1 MSTNPIATVS
11 PPSSL
16 AMAKMNNEGE
26 LQPGYST
33 SNRYRLQVNPKDAHN
48 SIDSSLL
55 TYQNNI
61 NHNNNIHYH
70 HNNNNS
76 NNNNHHHNNNDS
88 GSHGKRQRRG
98 NHYKN
103 INHHGIMHRRKEKEP
118 EMVER
123 RNERE
128 RMRVR
133 LVNDAFKL
141 LRSHIPVDPR
151 QKKLSKVNT
160 LRLAIQYIKYLQRL
174 IETNPQP
181 QSS

>member
-1 MSTNPIATVS
+1 MANITN
-11 PPSSL
+11 
-16 AMAKMNNEGE
+16 KGE
-26 LQPGYST
+26 AQSGYSKG
-33 SNRYRLQVNPKDAHN
+33 NNYRPHGQVNASHGHISKDCAILTHQN
-48 SIDSSLL
+48 SH
-55 TYQNNI
+55 
-61 NHNNNIHYH
+61 NHNTIHSYHDNNTTTHSH
-70 HNNNNS
+70 HSAS
-76 NNNNHHHNNNDS
+76 NNQA
-88 GSHGKRQRRG
+88 KRQRRSH
-98 NHYKN
+98 HYKN
-103 INHHGIMHRRKEKEP
+103 VNHHGVINRRKEKEP

-133 LVNDAFKL
+133 LVNDAFRL

-174 IETNPQP
+174 IETNPPP